1 MVSLSTM
8 ISAYW
13 LQKRQTHWQRLERL
27 LDQSQ
32 HQGLESLT
40 RGELQELGLLYRQAA
55 ADLSTLREDP
65 TGKSYARTLNLLL
78 TRAHNTIYSGQR
90 SSAKGI
96 IHFYR
101 HTYPQ
106 IFRRNLSLVN
116 AAFLLF
122 VAGALAGL
130 FLALTRPEFM
140 HLFLGPAMMETIE
153 RHKMWTDSVV
163 GISPLA
169 SSFIMTNNISVT
181 FVTFAFGMTAG
192 VGTVYMMIFNGV
204 MLGVVG
210 AACWL
215 GGMSLPL
222 WSFVAPHGVLELPAI
237 FIAGGAG
244 LRIAQGMLFPGLLSR
259 RDSLAKA
266 GGEAVRL
273 LLGTVPVLI
282 VAGCIEGFISP
293 SQTISWKLKF
303 VLAAANAAIFFSY
316 LFFCARGGDEALTSQ
331 PVQHQPAQ
339 GAPLAASAVQQSR
352 LRKSATAS

>member
-1 MVSLSTM
+1 M

-13 LQKRQTHWQRLERL
+13 LQKRQNHWNRLQHL

-32 HQGLESLT
+32 REGLKSLT
-40 RGELQELGLLYRQAA
+40 RPELQELGLLYRQAA

-65 TGKSYARTLNLLL
+65 SGKSYARILNLLL
-78 TRAHNTIYSGQR
+78 SRAHNTIYSGQK

-96 IHFYR
+96 VHFYS

-106 IFRRNLSLVN
+106 IFRRNLRLIIT
-116 AAFLLF
+116 AFLLF
-122 VAGALAGL
+122 VAGAMAGL
-130 FLALTRPEFM
+130 LLSLARPEFM
-140 HLFLGPAMMETIE
+140 HLFLGPSMIETIE
-153 RHKMWTDSVV
+153 QHKMWTDSVV

-181 FVTFAFGMTAG
+181 FATFAFGITG
-192 VGTVYMMIFNGV
+192 GLGTMYMMLFNGL

-210 AACWL
+210 TACWL

-244 LRIAQGMLFPGLLSR
+244 LRIAQGLLFPGLLVRS
-259 RDSLAKA
+259 DALVKS

-273 LLGTVPVLI
+273 LLGTVPMLI
-282 VAGCIEGFISP
+282 VAGCIEGFFSP
-293 SQTISWKLKF
+293 SLVISWKMKF
-303 VLAAANAAIFFSY
+303 AVAGANALLLAAY
-316 LFFCARGGDEALTSQ
+316 LFFCARSMSEKTEG
-331 PVQHQPAQ
+331 
-339 GAPLAASAVQQSR
+339 
-352 LRKSATAS
+352 